1 MIPSTVERVPL
12 NTSSEINARI
22 RRQTEERVAWTSRR
36 GPEAIQKRLE
46 ELDHEWD
53 IERVLEANAS
63 SLMLVG
69 VALGAKVDRKFLAI
83 PAAVA
88 GFLLMHAVQGWCPPL
103 PILRRLGI
111 RTQAEIEAERYALK
125 AMRGDFRNSA
135 QDGPRDL
142 RRAEDSLRA
151 ARTGRA

>member
-12 NTSSEINARI
+12 NTSTEINARI

-36 GPEAIQKRLE
+36 GPAAIQQRLE
-46 ELDHEWD
+46 ELDREWD
-53 IERVLEANAS
+53 TERVLEANAS

-88 GFLLMHAVQGWCPPL
+88 GFLLMHAIQGWCPPL
-103 PILRRLGI
+103 PILRRLGV
-111 RTQAEIEAERYALK
+111 RTQGEIEAERYALK
-125 AMRGDFRNSA
+125 VMRGDFQNA
-135 QDGPRDL
+135 TQDGPRDL

-151 ARTGRA
+151 ARE